1 MTDEQF
7 WQELVSIMLKAV
19 CLIER
24 AKLKREHTTADLR
37 KAGKQAICKEGAE

>member
-7 WQELVSIMLKAV
+7 WEEWVSIMLKAV
-19 CLIER
+19 CLVER
-24 AKLKREHTTADLR
+24 AKLKRKHTTAELR